1 MNILLFFFQ
10 DGGLV
15 GEVVEQASK
24 ASPFSE
30 VVYSLIVLILL
41 IGCIV
46 FFRLYV
52 SEKKHNRKM
61 SEKAL
66 GLAEIVTSVKLRM
79 DDEKDHGNKLDAI
92 LIKLDKIID
101 GQKQA
106 DEIRMLAMTIKNMV
120 ERMKQ

>member
-1 MNILLFFFQ
+1 
-10 DGGLV
+10 
-15 GEVVEQASK
+15 
-24 ASPFSE
+24 
-30 VVYSLIVLILL
+30 
-41 IGCIV
+41 
-46 FFRLYV
+46 
-52 SEKKHNRKM
+52 M